1 MNKFFKSSNNPG
13 VDNLKKAEKEKEPKQ
28 ELEQQEQEQQE
39 LELGLKLEQEEQEK
53 MEYNE
58 FRNAYKRHEYIPS
71 DKINVA
77 FSYNFQH
84 SSIICSANENIKI
97 CNIKLSSLLNA
108 HVINWEYNRDP
119 DVVRIPEIAKYIYE
133 SKARIQTMFYLNYN
147 FKHDRFEIIDGIHR
161 YCALKMLKSLYDEDG
176 LIIDD
181 RLRNENG
188 DNITSWFNPGENID
202 WLLNSEVIVQIN
214 FKSTYNELIIL
225 RDDINHSQPMP
236 ILVRPSLDIEKNGII
251 NRIADDYIHK
261 YKKCFGTSSDETYL
275 RNNRKTSRDKFIV
288 LLSKMYDKY
297 NINAERIGTLQQRLE
312 IANDKIRSELLEN
325 KIKCNET
332 IKNRCRET
340 RCYLFLYKDCD
351 LEELI

>member
-28 ELEQQEQEQQE
+28 E
-39 LELGLKLEQEEQEK
+39 LEQEEQEK

-97 CNIKLSSLLNA
+97 CNIKLSSFLNA

-133 SKARIQTMFYLNYN
+133 SKTRIQTMFYLNYN

-236 ILVRPSLDIEKNGII
+236 ILVRPSLDIEKNGI
-251 NRIADDYIHK
+251 
-261 YKKCFGTSSDETYL
+261 
-275 RNNRKTSRDKFIV
+275 
-288 LLSKMYDKY
+288 
-297 NINAERIGTLQQRLE
+297 
-312 IANDKIRSELLEN
+312 
-325 KIKCNET
+325 
-332 IKNRCRET
+332 
-340 RCYLFLYKDCD
+340 
-351 LEELI
+351 